1 VVLLVATAPAL
12 AQEEDARAMAVAKET
27 LDRGAALFDER
38 NAAKMAATFLE
49 AGQLVIIRREPDG
62 GRLVIENRSGRT
74 AIEESYRDLFKDRS
88 AEHKSRNTVESAR
101 FLGNDMLLVRG
112 RFSLDRNQGDSV
124 QFVQVRALDGGEW
137 KVATM
142 QILDLPK

>member
-1 VVLLVATAPAL
+1 VVLLIAAAPAL
-12 AQEEDARAMAVAKET
+12 AQEDDARAMAVAKET

-38 NAAKMAATFLE
+38 NAAKMAATYLE

-112 RFSLDRNQGDSV
+112 RFALDRNQGDSV